1 MIDTNEFLN
10 TLNEYGFDFFTGVPD
25 SLLKNLCA
33 GISNSVKLSNITAAN
48 EGNAVSLACGYYLS
62 SGKPAVVYMQNSG
75 IGNAVNPLLS
85 LADEDVYS
93 IPFLMIV
100 GWRGEPGTSDEP
112 QHKKQGKLTIPL
124 FETIGIQTLIP
135 ENDYRKCIEECAE
148 YMKKYSR
155 PIALVIRKNTFSDI
169 PFLKPENN
177 FSLSREESLEIITEH
192 LSENDIIVS
201 TTGKTS
207 RELFEIRERRHQS
220 HRCDFLT
227 VGSMGHTSSIAL
239 GISLGTDKTVYCA
252 DGDGSFL
259 MHMGSAA
266 VNSVN
271 MGENFRYIVFNNG
284 AHESVGGQQTV
295 GFDVN
300 IPEILAA
307 CGFSEVFSVK
317 TADELHEGIEK
328 MKKTPKSAM
337 VIFIKQ
343 GSRSNLGRPLLS
355 PLENKKLLMENLI
368 K

>member
-135 ENDYRKCIEECAE
+135 ENDYRKW
-148 YMKKYSR
+148 KSKG
-155 PIALVIRKNTFSDI
+155 L
-169 PFLKPENN
+169 
-177 FSLSREESLEIITEH
+177 
-192 LSENDIIVS
+192 
-201 TTGKTS
+201 
-207 RELFEIRERRHQS
+207 LFQ
-220 HRCDFLT
+220 CNY
-227 VGSMGHTSSIAL
+227 
-239 GISLGTDKTVYCA
+239 ISLIGGYGQTARQKLEWMLKENMIDLVASDVHKKFVF
-252 DGDGSFL
+252 DHVIQKSPK
-259 MHMGSAA
+259 HAA
-266 VNSVN
+266 ALRQLVDV
-271 MGENFRYIVFNNG
+271 
-284 AHESVGGQQTV
+284 AH
-295 GFDVN
+295 N
-300 IPEILAA
+300 PAII
-307 CGFSEVFSVK
+307 
-317 TADELHEGIEK
+317 
-328 MKKTPKSAM
+328 
-337 VIFIKQ
+337 
-343 GSRSNLGRPLLS
+343 
-355 PLENKKLLMENLI
+355 
-368 K
+368 